1 MRAPVCELIAAIA
14 RSGVI
19 TRIILCL
26 LLLTVPA
33 GQILIHSL
41 TASGLWNW
49 VGVST
54 ADIGKDSHSIGIL
67 WNPIDNL
74 VYASLALQNNLGIH
88 LMSNLYATVPHPPV
102 LFNLYFFGIGELS
115 KALRI
120 EPLAIMII
128 TSFIAAP
135 IVGYI
140 VFTICQQQLKFGRA
154 TSLLAVTL
162 VIFGS
167 GPKWILLFIN
177 SAFAWIGMAYQLPVH
192 PSSFWPGDLFP
203 VEIFLVYPYH
213 AAALGF
219 QIGVLSVILKAL
231 RTDLTEN
238 PSSWIF
244 LSAATL
250 AALALIRPYE
260 AFVFATLFPVTLL
273 LSRLSRG
280 ERLLFRFRDYLIIVG
295 LAGPSL
301 GYILSISF
309 LPGWS
314 DWADSAFMYRRGWIE
329 MARDAG
335 YFSVFWILAIIGVL
349 RAFREKRLDMLFL
362 CLWTFSTMLLLIGFG
377 ASVDKLLCGAVIAY
391 GILGAF
397 GLEGLLRHLAVHL
410 VKYTQPGQKIFC
422 GLAATAAALF
432 MSGTSLHTY
441 RMALDHGLPRVDTE
455 ILARLLIDPIP
466 VVLTD
471 CSTASVLPG
480 LAGARVYS
488 GHWGLTP
495 GFEGRC
501 NELRFAGFEEQLSP
515 AIKFSETRLRD
526 IVAKTK
532 PDFVLI
538 RRGTP
543 AEQWLLDHRTAVS
556 ASMIGRRW
564 SLLIV
569 RR

>member
-1 MRAPVCELIAAIA
+1 M
-14 RSGVI
+14 
-19 TRIILCL
+19 
-26 LLLTVPA
+26 
-33 GQILIHSL
+33 
-41 TASGLWNW
+41 
-49 VGVST
+49 
-54 ADIGKDSHSIGIL
+54 
-67 WNPIDNL
+67 
-74 VYASLALQNNLGIH
+74 
-88 LMSNLYATVPHPPV
+88 
-102 LFNLYFFGIGELS
+102 
-115 KALRI
+115 
-120 EPLAIMII
+120 
-128 TSFIAAP
+128 
-135 IVGYI
+135 
-140 VFTICQQQLKFGRA
+140 
-154 TSLLAVTL
+154 
-162 VIFGS
+162 
-167 GPKWILLFIN
+167 
-177 SAFAWIGMAYQLPVH
+177 
-192 PSSFWPGDLFP
+192 
-203 VEIFLVYPYH
+203 VYPYH

-432 MSGTSLHTY
+432 IAEHPSTPTEWLWITGY
-441 RMALDHGLPRVDTE
+441 RVSIPRSW
-455 ILARLLIDPIP
+455 LRLL
-466 VVLTD
+466 
-471 CSTASVLPG
+471 
-480 LAGARVYS
+480 
-488 GHWGLTP
+488 
-495 GFEGRC
+495 
-501 NELRFAGFEEQLSP
+501 
-515 AIKFSETRLRD
+515 
-526 IVAKTK
+526 
-532 PDFVLI
+532 
-538 RRGTP
+538 
-543 AEQWLLDHRTAVS
+543 
-556 ASMIGRRW
+556 
-564 SLLIV
+564 
-569 RR
+569 